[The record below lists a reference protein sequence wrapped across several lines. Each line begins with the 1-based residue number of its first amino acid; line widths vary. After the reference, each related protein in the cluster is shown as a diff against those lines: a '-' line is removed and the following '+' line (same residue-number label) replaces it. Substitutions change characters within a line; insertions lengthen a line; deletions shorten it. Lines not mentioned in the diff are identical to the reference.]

1 MNISIIR
8 SEEISI
14 LKEFLKGIPSIKEVN
29 DDIIKNSVV
38 IWKDS
43 NIVGNI
49 SIELYDKIGLIR
61 YFVFRKSIKENFLQE
76 MINVLVLKAKDLNVN
91 KLICI
96 ADNLDVENLF
106 LGLYFVKLDKKVFFD
121 ENIYTNIGFKDSS
134 FLVYSIL

>member
-8 SEEISI
+8 SEEISC

-38 IWKDS
+38 IWNDS
-43 NIVGNI
+43 NIIGNI
-49 SIELYDKIGLIR
+49 SIELYDKVGLIR

-76 MINVLVLKAKDLNVN
+76 MINILVLKAKELNIN

-96 ADNLDVENLF
+96 ADNIDVENLF
-106 LGLYFVKLDKKVFFD
+106 LGLSFVKINNKVFFD
-121 ENIYTNIGFKDSS
+121 ENIYSNIGFKDSS
-134 FLVYSIL
+134 FLVYLI